1 MADDQ
6 PNNDPADSGPSPPNP
21 ILGTLYIMGGIAMI
35 LIAAALG
42 YADMIA
48 WSFSLALF
56 VVGVTGIG
64 AGGYI
69 LYRTFRER

>member
-6 PNNDPADSGPSPPNP
+6 PNNEPADAPQPM
-21 ILGTLYIMGGIAMI
+21 LGALYIMGGIAMI